1 MRCWLAA
8 LGAGVLDSMINAM
21 NVGGTYT
28 VVAGFCI
35 LFDLALIY
43 VLHNAKRSLVI
54 VGQPPRTPHPNNSI

>member
-43 VLHNAKRSLVI
+43 VYIMPKEV
-54 VGQPPRTPHPNNSI
+54 